1 MQEVDP
7 IHGVSKN
14 GLFEPFIHK
23 KRTFYQGRLGT
34 NIGKALKKGTVFPQG
49 LMALR
54 DDSPWMDGHQLRIEA
69 GGARLL
75 VLS

>member
-1 MQEVDP
+1 MKTNILPRQA
-7 IHGVSKN
+7 
-14 GLFEPFIHK
+14 
-23 KRTFYQGRLGT
+23 GT